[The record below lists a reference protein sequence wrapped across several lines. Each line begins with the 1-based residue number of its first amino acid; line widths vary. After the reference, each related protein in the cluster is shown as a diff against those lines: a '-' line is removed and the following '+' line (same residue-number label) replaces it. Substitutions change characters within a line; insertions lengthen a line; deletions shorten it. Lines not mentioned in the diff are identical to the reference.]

1 MKRRKS
7 CKVVVRCRSNPRRAL
22 RRELLE
28 AQVREAILALSCAN
42 FSGATGATA
51 AIGTVLSWLYG
62 NEMSMIAHFFEDS
75 IRDEK
80 FHQFYI
86 DARVTG
92 HPVDMFGVHIT
103 KIDVNKALK
112 KLYKDLA

>member
-7 CKVVVRCRSNPRRAL
+7 CKVVVRCRSNPRRMP
-22 RRELLE
+22 
-28 AQVREAILALSCAN
+28 REAIEQNVINALDSL
-42 FSGATGATA
+42 SGYAPPEDTT

>member
-1 MKRRKS
+1 MK
-7 CKVVVRCRSNPRRAL
+7 AL
-22 RRELLE
+22 I
-28 AQVREAILALSCAN
+28 AILALSGAN
-42 FSGATGATA
+42 FSGATA